1 MPNST
6 CLLRDDPVTIGA
18 NGQVEYRMRTHTP
31 RIVVAVLFATLAI
44 SAVATPTAKPE
55 TSPTP
60 APKAALSAQP
70 AQQFVGISVADL
82 AKSDAWYRNVFGMKQ
97 VFETK
102 FDGGAVS
109 VLETDWLMIELLHQ
123 DAAKSLEQVSP
134 DTPNYLVHGVFKL
147 GLFVPDLDARL
158 AALAKHDIKP
168 ASQIYVDKV
177 NKTRNVFIRDPD
189 GNRWQLFERTTD

>member
-1 MPNST
+1 MN
-6 CLLRDDPVTIGA
+6 
-18 NGQVEYRMRTHTP
+18 THTA
-31 RIVVAVLFATLAI
+31 RIGWIVALAVFATAD
-44 SAVATPTAKPE
+44 VAAHPTEK
-55 TSPTP
+55 TKP
-60 APKAALSAQP
+60 APAAALSTRP
-70 AQQFVGISVADL
+70 LQQFVGLSVADL
-82 AKSDAWYRNVFGMKQ
+82 AKSEAWYRDVFGMKP

-134 DTPNYLVHGVFKL
+134 NTPNYLVHGVFKL

-168 ASQIYVDKV
+168 ASQIYVDKA
-177 NKTRNVFIRDPD
+177 NKTRNVFIQDPD
-189 GNRWQLFERTTD
+189 GNRWQLFERTKD